1 MIREVNRRME
11 YENQENENEE
21 NSIEEAEIN
30 MATEDNDR
38 NIVRELEYR

>member
-21 NSIEEAEIN
+21 NSIEEVEIN
-30 MATEDNDR
+30 MVMEDNDR